1 MKKLVTLFL
10 ACTLAG
16 LTLVGCGGTQEF
28 AVIGQHEAASADGTI
43 RVEEAGGGNNLVTLH
58 LENLPPPERLAAG
71 STTYVVWFVA
81 ANASPVKAANLEYD
95 PDTRVGDAMAT
106 TPLSTFEVRVTAER
120 SNAVA
125 SPSESVA
132 LTKRVVGES

>member
-10 ACTLAG
+10 TCTLAG
-16 LTLVGCGGTQEF
+16 LVLVGCGGSQEF
-28 AVIGQHEAASADGTI
+28 AVIGQHEAASADGTV
-43 RVEEAGGGNNLVTLH
+43 RVEAAGGGNQLVTIH

-71 STTYVVWFVA
+71 STAYVVWFVG
-81 ANASPVKAANLEYD
+81 ANAPPVKAANLEYD
-95 PDTRVGDAMAT
+95 ADTRVGDAMAT
-106 TPLSTFEVRVTAER
+106 TPLSAFEVRVTAER
-120 SNAVA
+120 TNAVA